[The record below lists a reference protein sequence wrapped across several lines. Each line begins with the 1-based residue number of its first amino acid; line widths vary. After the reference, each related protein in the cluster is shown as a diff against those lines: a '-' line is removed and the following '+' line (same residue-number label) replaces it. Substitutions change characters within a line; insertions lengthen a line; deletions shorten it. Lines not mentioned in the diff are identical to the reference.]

1 MDNGTDVGA
10 RISNGCAGS
19 RLTHVP
25 GLTTPGLPSAA
36 TPEAKNQILAQSTA
50 RPARLGVHCST
61 MHTVD
66 FPTGA
71 DGSRSTT
78 ATARAVIADALRPVD
93 PAAARRVE
101 AIKDWRSDYLP
112 AIRELVAV
120 AAANPTAAVD
130 VSREGL
136 RSLHERFVWAGDGE
150 DEPLLG
156 GLAASEHEGMDTF
169 EVIGRGERR
178 SDFSVPYQG
187 KRLAGG
193 DLHRQLDDWVARG
206 IAEPTF
212 ADAVRAVMANP
223 EWLDARDL
231 QIVVIGAGSEMGP
244 LRQLLD
250 WGANVHAVDLPNSA
264 TWERVMATGKDSAG
278 RLAVPVPRGSAYLD
292 SAPDSRIAQLA
303 GLDVLSQTDAL
314 LSWLREIDGGF
325 TLGNYL
331 YADGGAHVRLSM
343 AIDAIGLLLSEERE
357 DVSLAYLATPTDV
370 FAVPEDAVAMAR
382 QKWQQ
387 RRTRRLLQA
396 PLHLANLFEPAY
408 RDTVI
413 DDSGREVGIADCLV
427 PQQGPNYALAKRLQ
441 RWRAIV
447 ARDGG
452 QLVSLNVAP
461 ATRTRSV
468 VKNRALAAAYAGAG
482 QFGIEVFAPSTANTL
497 MAALLVR
504 DLRDPQSASNPAAAL
519 HNPMDL
525 FADAANHG
533 GIWRA
538 AYEPRSVLSLAAVL
552 GLFVRNA

>member
-1 MDNGTDVGA
+1 M
-10 RISNGCAGS
+10 
-19 RLTHVP
+19 
-25 GLTTPGLPSAA
+25 
-36 TPEAKNQILAQSTA
+36 
-50 RPARLGVHCST
+50 
-61 MHTVD
+61 
-66 FPTGA
+66 
-71 DGSRSTT
+71 
-78 ATARAVIADALRPVD
+78 
-93 PAAARRVE
+93 
-101 AIKDWRSDYLP
+101 
-112 AIRELVAV
+112 
-120 AAANPTAAVD
+120 
-130 VSREGL
+130 
-136 RSLHERFVWAGDGE
+136 
-150 DEPLLG
+150 
-156 GLAASEHEGMDTF
+156 
-169 EVIGRGERR
+169 
-178 SDFSVPYQG
+178 
-187 KRLAGG
+187 
-193 DLHRQLDDWVARG
+193 
-206 IAEPTF
+206 
-212 ADAVRAVMANP
+212 
-223 EWLDARDL
+223 
-231 QIVVIGAGSEMGP
+231 
-244 LRQLLD
+244 
-250 WGANVHAVDLPNSA
+250 
-264 TWERVMATGKDSAG
+264 
-278 RLAVPVPRGSAYLD
+278 
-292 SAPDSRIAQLA
+292 
-303 GLDVLSQTDAL
+303 
-314 LSWLREIDGGF
+314 REIDGGF